1 MSYIKV
7 KKKYFSKF
15 MFVEVQEILIII
27 RNFKYSNLE
36 FILYNKNN
44 LI

>member
-1 MSYIKV
+1 
-7 KKKYFSKF
+7 

-27 RNFKYSNLE
+27 SNFKYSNLE